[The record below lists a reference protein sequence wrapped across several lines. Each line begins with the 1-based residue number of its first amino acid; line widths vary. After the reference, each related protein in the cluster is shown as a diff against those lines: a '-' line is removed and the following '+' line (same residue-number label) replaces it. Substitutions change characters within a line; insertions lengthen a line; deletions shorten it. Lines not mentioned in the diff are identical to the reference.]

1 MQALLNFFLILF
13 FYFLVRLFFSLL
25 SAPLPFF
32 VSFFYVAES
41 ATENITAQIQ
51 KPALQHNKKV
61 LLSSSK
67 EKPMAQLLIIK
78 TCKDQLAQHRSG
90 VTIWWS
96 ISYAVTHGVLAKRC
110 GLQNWIVIFYSKGFK
125 DPLSFSRCMQQTRI
139 ALWWPNTANMRTRTV
154 KQDLILKARTRL
166 RHDKHNDTREGLK
179 FRKVIRKEKLQRHQ
193 WVIGQR
199 KQFF

>member
-1 MQALLNFFLILF
+1 MQALLNFFSYSFLLF
-13 FYFLVRLFFSLL
+13 LGAAFYLSLL

-32 VSFFYVAES
+32 CLFFLCSRKCRRKYYSSNTKACTS
-41 ATENITAQIQ
+41 AQQ
-51 KPALQHNKKV
+51 KL

-67 EKPMAQLLIIK
+67 EKTYGSATYYQNMQGPASTTQIRRNNLMKYFLR
-78 TCKDQLAQHRSG
+78 C
-90 VTIWWS
+90 
-96 ISYAVTHGVLAKRC
+96 YAWCPCQKMRTPKLDSNILFQK
-110 GLQNWIVIFYSKGFK
+110 L
-125 DPLSFSRCMQQTRI
+125 QTRI
-139 ALWWPNTANMRTRTV
+139 VLCWPNTVNMRTRTV

-193 WVIGQR
+193 WVIGQQ